1 MQTGETP
8 GTGQGIGREPSSSQA
23 IVSAFLKISEKKE
36 LWRYGDAIVVAVSGG
51 PDSMALL
58 HLLHSVS
65 KEQRLRLIVAHVNH
79 GFRGEE
85 SERELHTVVR
95 FAASLELPCETVT
108 LDMPAYLQENRL
120 NLQAAAR
127 EKRYA
132 FLHDTAERHGASIIA
147 LAHHADDQAETVL
160 MRLIRGAG
168 LGGLSG
174 MTDKRAEKNMELI
187 RPLLRMNKSGLLRY
201 CEDYGIPYMVD
212 SSNAKR
218 DYFRNKVRL
227 DILPYLEQYN
237 PRLSSSLQRLAEVAG
252 AEDDYME
259 QQTEL
264 LLESIVSRRQGHL
277 EVSCVDLTR
286 LHVALQRRLIK
297 LILRYLLQE
306 NDYLSF
312 EGIEKMRLAAL
323 PESPSTWRMDIGANL
338 VCVREYGIMRWFREQ
353 SDAAVPA
360 LGAGGYVYKIAPGLQ
375 ALEAEPSGWTFTFRW
390 SAEPEA
396 GNAQTAGYLAC
407 FDCSQL
413 ELPLVIRSR
422 LPGDRIQVLGLN
434 GSKKVQD
441 MFVDEK
447 VPPSCRALYP
457 LLCDA
462 GGRLLWIPG
471 IRRSSHALA
480 VKDGRELLYITARN
494 E

>member
-1 MQTGETP
+1 METGKAP
-8 GTGQGIGREPSSSQA
+8 GNGQSKGAAGAQDIAS
-23 IVSAFLKISEKKE
+23 VFLKESGKRA
-36 LWRYGDAIVVAVSGG
+36 LWRDGDTIVVAVSGG

-58 HLLHSVS
+58 HLLHAVS
-65 KEQRLRLIVAHVNH
+65 SERRLRLVAAHVNH

-85 SERELHTVVR
+85 SERELQTVVR
-95 FAASLELPCETVT
+95 FAESMEIPCETVT
-108 LDMPAYLQENRL
+108 LDMPAYLEKNRL

-132 FLHDTAERHGASIIA
+132 FLHETAVRHGASVIA

-174 MTDKRAEKNMELI
+174 MSDKRAEKNMELI
-187 RPLLRMNKSGLLRY
+187 RPLLRMNKSDLLRY
-201 CEDYGIPYMVD
+201 CEDYDIPYMVD

-218 DYFRNKVRL
+218 DYFRNQVRL
-227 DILPYLEQYN
+227 DVLPYLEQYN

-259 QQTEL
+259 LQTES
-264 LLESIVSRRQGHL
+264 LLESIVSRRHGQL
-277 EVSCVDLTR
+277 EVSCTDLTS

-312 EGIEKMRLAAL
+312 EGIEKMRFAAM

-338 VCVREYGIMRWFREQ
+338 VCVREYGKMRWFRER
-353 SDAAVPA
+353 SAAEMPA
-360 LGAGGYVYKIAPGLQ
+360 PGAGGYAYKVAPELQ
-375 ALEAEPSGWTFTFRW
+375 ALEIEPSGWSFTFHW

-396 GNAQTAGYLAC
+396 GDAQTAGYLAC

>member
-1 MQTGETP
+1 M
-8 GTGQGIGREPSSSQA
+8 GTEKEPIKGSDIRNAFIRQAAEREM
-23 IVSAFLKISEKKE
+23 
-36 LWRYGDAIVVAVSGG
+36 WRHGDTIVVAVSGG
-51 PDSMALL
+51 PDSMALM

-65 KEQRLRLIVAHVNH
+65 SEQELTLIAAHVNH

-85 SERELHTVVR
+85 SERELQAVAR
-95 FAASLELPCETVT
+95 YAQSLGIPCETAT
-108 LDMPAYLQENRL
+108 LDMPSYIEENRL

-127 EKRYA
+127 EKRYE
-132 FLHDTAERHGASIIA
+132 FLHDAAIRHGASVIA
-147 LAHHADDQAETVL
+147 LAHHGDDQAETVL
-160 MRLIRGAG
+160 MRLIRGSG

-174 MTDKRAEKNMELI
+174 IADKRTEKNMELI
-187 RPLLRMNKSGLLRY
+187 RPLLRMNKSDLLEY
-201 CEDYGIPYMVD
+201 CRECGVPYLVD
-212 SSNAKR
+212 SSNLKR

-227 DILPYLEQYN
+227 DVMPYLEQFN
-237 PRLSSSLQRLAEVAG
+237 PRLSTSLQRLAEMARS
-252 AEDDYME
+252 EDDYME
-259 QQTEL
+259 QRAREL
-264 LLESIVSRRQGHL
+264 FSELVIAGQG
-277 EVSCVDLTR
+277 ECRVACPDFSG

-297 LILRYLLQE
+297 LILNYLLQE

-323 PESPSTWRMDIGANL
+323 PKSPSTWRLDIGSDL
-338 VCVREYGIMRWFREQ
+338 VCMREYDTMRWIRGH
-353 SDAAVPA
+353 AASA
-360 LGAGGYVYKIAPGLQ
+360 GGMAAQGAGNDGYAYRVGPESSM
-375 ALEAEPSGWTFTFRW
+375 LEAKPSGWTFTFDW
-390 SAEPEA
+390 SAERGPEEGA
-396 GNAQTAGYLAC
+396 KHLSRYTAC
-407 FDCSQL
+407 FDRSEL

-422 LPGDRIQVLGLN
+422 MPGDRIHVLGLN

-447 VPPSCRALYP
+447 VPPSSRALYP

-480 VKDGRELLYITARN
+480 GKDGTGLVYVTARN